1 MLSDASFTS
10 HSYDVYSPSGK
21 GINIAE
27 LERREKEEADRRAQ
41 EEVDRKLK
49 LIEERK
55 KSLPK
60 IDMTKKLDPPG
71 ASWYIYFLFF
81 FSLELPPLA
90 ILLWTVPDIF
100 CRKKVDTAEGS
111 S

>member
-81 FSLELPPLA
+81 FSPRIASSCHLA
-90 ILLWTVPDIF
+90 LGCSRYFLQEESGH
-100 CRKKVDTAEGS
+100 C
-111 S
+111 